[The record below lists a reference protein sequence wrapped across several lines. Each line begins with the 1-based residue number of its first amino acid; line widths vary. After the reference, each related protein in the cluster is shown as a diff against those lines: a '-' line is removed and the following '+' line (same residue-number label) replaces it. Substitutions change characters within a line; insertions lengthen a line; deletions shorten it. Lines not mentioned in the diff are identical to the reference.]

1 MSTSTASATTNASVS
16 NQAVEEFAQK
26 IGVVVFR
33 QAPSWAW
40 FLKHPDGQ
48 KEQIGKNNAAA
59 WDALQLLAPKKPAKP
74 KKLKF
79 WSGSGVGVLSDDDPM
94 LRGTPEDVRVYA
106 CATSR
111 AALVRMI
118 HAYREFE
125 LPSIEYRIKRHWSKE
140 WDQAM
145 AGIPG
150 EVGMWVQYERDEK
163 PVRVV

>member
-1 MSTSTASATTNASVS
+1 MSTSTASATAKTSVS
-16 NQAVEEFAQK
+16 NQAVEEFAKK
-26 IGVVVFR
+26 IGVVVYR

-48 KEQIGKNNAAA
+48 KKQIGKNNAAA

-74 KKLKF
+74 KKLRF
-79 WSGSGVGVLSDDDPM
+79 WSGTGVGVLRDNDSI

-118 HAYREFE
+118 HAYRQVER
-125 LPSIEYRIKRHWSKE
+125 PSIEYRIKHHWSTE
-140 WDQAM
+140 WDRAM
-145 AGIPG
+145 AGIAG
-150 EVGMWVQYERDEK
+150 EVGIWVQYEPEAQ